1 MRSALLMLKLKI
13 GQLLSEEEG
22 QDLIEYALLVVLI
35 ILSLTAAM
43 NGIATTISTMFGT
56 ISSDLS

>member
-1 MRSALLMLKLKI
+1 MLKLKI